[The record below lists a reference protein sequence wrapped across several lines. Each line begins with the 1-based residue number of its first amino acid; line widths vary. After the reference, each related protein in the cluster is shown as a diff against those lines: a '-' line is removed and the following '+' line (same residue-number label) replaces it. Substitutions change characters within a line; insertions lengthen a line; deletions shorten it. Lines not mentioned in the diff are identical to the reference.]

1 MLNILHARDAVLRS
15 QTDPNVTICL
25 WLVCVC
31 KLLPTN
37 MSWIRLFFLFGFAL
51 VSDAKRDREAD
62 KSGVPLLKNEST
74 SVSLEQEV
82 LNLLGLVRP
91 PKRTNTTLFGRNMS
105 APRFMIELYN
115 SLAANQSVSVDGLCC
130 NSTVTDP
137 RAVDADTI
145 MSYLNHSKFS
155 LFFPIYTTIF
165 FPQVW
170 TLCRTSIHTSSCFLR
185 IAV

>member
-115 SLAANQSVSVDGLCC
+115 SLAANQSVSVDGLC

-155 LFFPIYTTIF
+155 LVLWYLLDYFFPSGLNSLSYIYPHIVLF
-165 FPQVW
+165 
-170 TLCRTSIHTSSCFLR
+170 S
-185 IAV
+185 